1 MGRAPVR
8 TAKARLTRLG
18 DRLDGER
25 SLARFR
31 EALGPETE
39 ISDTE
44 LAELVAQLEPLAEIV
59 CEVFLDGESRGILPE
74 PVRVPTSVVH

>member
-1 MGRAPVR
+1 MA
-8 TAKARLTRLG
+8 AAARPPRPG
-18 DRLDGER
+18 DRFGADR

-44 LAELVAQLEPLAEIV
+44 LAELVAQLEPLAEVV
-59 CEVFLDGESRGILPE
+59 CEVFLDRGSRGILPE
-74 PVRVPTSVVH
+74 PVEAPTGVVH